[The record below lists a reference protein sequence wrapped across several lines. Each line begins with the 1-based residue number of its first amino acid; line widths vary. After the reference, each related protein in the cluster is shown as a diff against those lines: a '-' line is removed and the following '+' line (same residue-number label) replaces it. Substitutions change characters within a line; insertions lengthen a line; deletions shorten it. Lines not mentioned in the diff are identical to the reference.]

1 MADNAKASR
10 SDLVKAAM
18 RSARAAVDAARE
30 AWAGSDRSPGTSTAS
45 PGTSTASPGT
55 APSGIG
61 AAAAARAEPPAAPGI
76 QRPAS
81 PRPAETRPDE
91 ASTRRITEAEVV
103 LRRRVEAL
111 KAADY
116 KGGAVADLAG
126 SDDEAHQMKVQDAV
140 TQYVQA
146 LRHAA
151 GGSVAG
157 ETSASEDTTMRL
169 VRDALNGLYLAGV
182 WDGRTTE
189 PGQRSGA

>member
-1 MADNAKASR
+1 M
-10 SDLVKAAM
+10 
-18 RSARAAVDAARE
+18 
-30 AWAGSDRSPGTSTAS
+30 
-45 PGTSTASPGT
+45 
-55 APSGIG
+55 
-61 AAAAARAEPPAAPGI
+61 
-76 QRPAS
+76 
-81 PRPAETRPDE
+81 
-91 ASTRRITEAEVV
+91 